1 MRCSTS
7 IVVRNALRWCL
18 GLLLASI
25 AAGTAAAAEPMVSN
39 TYDAYRFTA
48 GENWRTWASGPG
60 GATRLDG
67 TKWTLDF
74 SQGAQAVSLAL
85 PDRSLPGRIERFRL
99 RVRGSA
105 KGHPVQLLVHTHFMT
120 FRKRVDGLS
129 GAGEQELVIDAP
141 PGPGWEWFGGENDG
155 KLHGPLR
162 LGEIRVEANGLTDR
176 CELELVSVTV
186 DAVCPGQRRCIMTAQ
201 TLAEGDRIEFVAE
214 IRAMADTV
222 LQGTLRWQTRDW
234 TGREL
239 GRGEKPVTVPAR
251 CEKLAARIP
260 APGVPAG
267 CKFVETEFTLDIP
280 GQEVP
285 AAQAY
290 WLARR
295 QAPGDS
301 VLRPESPFGMGLYLN
316 RYRGPEMERAAA
328 MARDAGVKWS
338 REDFHW
344 GQIEPEKGRFDWSF
358 HDNLVACAKRNG
370 ITVYAIVAGWPS
382 WSKAYTEEGADQ
394 YAVFLQ
400 ELIRHYKGE
409 IRQWEIWNEPN
420 IFFWQ
425 GPRELYASLLIKS
438 YAAAKQADPTAE
450 ILGLSTAGI
459 DYNFIQQMLAKKTP
473 FDILTIHPYR
483 KVLDDQAFIDD
494 LKRVSDLVKLPDG
507 RRRPV
512 WLTEMGW
519 ATHTP
524 HNALGQDFQPNTLRV
539 QAEMIARSYLCSI
552 VSGVEPRTFWYDFRN
567 DGDDPVYFEHTMGIV
582 YRDFSPKPA
591 YQAFATLT
599 EVLKEKRFDGPVPA
613 PQGTFAF
620 RFRPERPDGDAVIAL
635 WNPTGDAVVTLEVAA
650 PRATLVNTIGERSRI
665 EAAAVLGGKPTV
677 EVRLTKAAPVYVV
690 VPVREPRSAP

>member
-1 MRCSTS
+1 MSCS
-7 IVVRNALRWCL
+7 IVRRSVLRWLL
-18 GLLLASI
+18 GLVLATI
-25 AAGTAAAAEPMVSN
+25 AAAGATAAEPMVAN
-39 TYDAYRFTA
+39 TYDAYRFAA
-48 GENWRTWASGPG
+48 GENWRTWTSGPG

-67 TKWTLDF
+67 AKWTLDF
-74 SQGAQAVSLAL
+74 SQGAQAVLLSL
-85 PDRSLPGRIERFRL
+85 PDQSLPGRVERFRL

-105 KGHPVQLLVHTHFMT
+105 KGHPVEIQVRTHFMT
-120 FRKRVDGLS
+120 FRKRVDGFS
-129 GAGEQELVIDAP
+129 GTGQQELVIDAP

-162 LGEIRVEANGLTDR
+162 LGEIRVEAAGLKDR

-186 DAVCPGQRRCIMTAQ
+186 DAVCPASRRCIMTAR
-201 TLAEGDRIEFVAE
+201 TVAE
-214 IRAMADTV
+214 NGRVESVAEVRAMADV
-222 LQGTLRWQTRDW
+222 PIEGTLRWQARDW
-234 TGREL
+234 GGREL
-239 GRGEKPVTVPAR
+239 GRGEKPVAVPAR
-251 CEKLAARIP
+251 CGTLAVRVP
-260 APGVPAG
+260 ATTIPAG
-267 CKFVETEFTLDIP
+267 CKFVETEFTLEIP
-280 GQEVP
+280 GQDVP

-295 QAPGDS
+295 ESPGDS
-301 VLRPESPFGMGLYLN
+301 VLRPQSPFGMGLYLN

-370 ITVYAIVAGWPS
+370 ITVYAIVNGWPS
-382 WSKAYTEEGADQ
+382 WAKAYTEEGADQ
-394 YAVFLQ
+394 YAAFLQ
-400 ELIRHYKGE
+400 ELIRHYKGD

-438 YAAAKQADPTAE
+438 YAAAKKTDPEAE

-473 FDILTIHPYR
+473 FDVLTIHPYR
-483 KVLDDQAFIDD
+483 KVLDDRAFIDD
-494 LKRVSDLVKLPDG
+494 LKRVSDLVRLPDG

-567 DGDDPVYFEHTMGIV
+567 DGEDHVYFEHTMGIV

-591 YQAFATLT
+591 YQAFAALT
-599 EVLKEKRFDGPVPA
+599 EVLKEKRFDGPVPG

-620 RFRPERPDGDAVIAL
+620 RFRPERTGGEAVIAL
-635 WNPTGDAVVTLEVAA
+635 WNPTADAVVPLEVAG
-650 PRATLVNTIGERSRI
+650 PRVTLVNAIGERS
-665 EAAAVLGGKPTV
+665 EV
-677 EVRLTKAAPVYVV
+677 ETTAAPSGKRSARVSLKRGAPIYAV
-690 VPVREPRSAP
+690 VPAKAQ